1 MKADDLVNPSQH
13 NSLTDQEILRNFYA
27 DHNNEWL
34 GPLLERYTLLL
45 YGVSMKYLKNPEE
58 ARDAVQQ
65 IFLKVI
71 TELHKYEVSYFS
83 SWLYMI
89 AKNHCLMQLRN
100 QRRAIPVEKMTDPAM
115 ASDDPDPLQ
124 DERILKDLEEA
135 LQHLSGEQKTC
146 IRMFYLQKK
155 SYQSIAAET
164 GFSLLQVKSYIQN
177 GKRNL
182 RLLLE
187 KKIDKLER

>member
-1 MKADDLVNPSQH
+1 MH
-13 NSLTDQEILRNFYA
+13 NTSYNRLTDQEILKHFRT

-34 GPLLERYTLLL
+34 GALLERYTMLL
-45 YGVSMKYLKNPEE
+45 YGVCMKYLKNPEE

-65 IFLKVI
+65 IFLKAI

-100 QRRAIPVEKMTDPAM
+100 RRPGISVDLVNEPAFETN
-115 ASDDPDPLQ
+115 DPDPLH
-124 DERILKDLEEA
+124 DEALLKELEQA
-135 LQHLSGEQKTC
+135 LQHLNTEQTTC

-155 SYQSIAAET
+155 SYQMIATET
-164 GFSLLQVKSYIQN
+164 GFNLSQVKVIF
-177 GKRNL
+177 RM
-182 RLLLE
+182 
-187 KKIDKLER
+187 ERGISGF

>member
-1 MKADDLVNPSQH
+1 VNPLPH
-13 NSLTDQEILRNFYA
+13 TRLTDQEILKRFYA
-27 DHNNEWL
+27 DHDNEWL
-34 GPLLERYTLLL
+34 GTLLERYTMLL

-65 IFLKVI
+65 IFLKAI

-89 AKNHCLMQLRN
+89 AKNHCLMLLRN
-100 QRRAIPVEKMTDPAM
+100 PRRGLSVDQVPEPV
-115 ASDDPDPLQ
+115 SDTEDPDPLK
-124 DERILKDLEEA
+124 DESLLNDLEEA
-135 LQHLSGEQKTC
+135 LLNLGPEQKTC
-146 IRMFYLQKK
+146 IRMFYLEKK
-155 SYQSIAAET
+155 SYQTIALET
-164 GFSLLQVKSYIQN
+164 GFNLSQVKSYIQN

-187 KKIDKLER
+187 KKLHKSDD

>member
-1 MKADDLVNPSQH
+1 VHHTSYNR
-13 NSLTDQEILRNFYA
+13 LTDQEILKHFHA

-34 GPLLERYTLLL
+34 GVLLERYTMLL
-45 YGVSMKYLKNPEE
+45 YGVCLKYLKNPEE

-65 IFLKVI
+65 IFLKAI

-100 QRRAIPVEKMTDPAM
+100 RRFGISVDLVNEPISEIN
-115 ASDDPDPLQ
+115 DPDPLQ
-124 DERILKDLEEA
+124 DEALLKDLEEA
-135 LQHLSGEQKTC
+135 LQHLNTDQKIC
-146 IRMFYLQKK
+146 IKMFYLQKK
-155 SYQSIAAET
+155 SYQTIATET
-164 GFSLLQVKSYIQN
+164 GFNLLQVKSYIQN

-182 RLLLE
+182 RILLE
-187 KKIDKLER
+187 KKINHPDV

>member
-1 MKADDLVNPSQH
+1 VYPTSYTR
-13 NSLTDQEILRNFYA
+13 LTDQEILKYFYA
-27 DHNNEWL
+27 DRNNEWL
-34 GPLLERYTLLL
+34 GALLERYTMLL

-71 TELHKYEVSYFS
+71 TELQKYEVSYFS

-100 QRRAIPVEKMTDPAM
+100 RRHGISVDLVNEPVSEINE
-115 ASDDPDPLQ
+115 PDPLQ
-124 DERILKDLEEA
+124 NQTLLKDLEDA
-135 LQHLSGEQKTC
+135 LEHLNTEQKTC
-146 IRMFYLQKK
+146 IRMFYLDKK
-155 SYQSIAAET
+155 TYQAIASET
-164 GFSLLQVKSYIQN
+164 GFNLLQVKSYIQN
-177 GKRNL
+177 GRRNL

-187 KKIDKLER
+187 KKIDRLTK

>member
-1 MKADDLVNPSQH
+1 LKSSSH
-13 NSLTDQEILRNFYA
+13 THLTDQEILKHFYA
-27 DHNNEWL
+27 DRSNEWL
-34 GPLLERYTLLL
+34 GSLLERYTLLL

-83 SWLYMI
+83 SWIYMI
-89 AKNHCLMQLRN
+89 TKNHCLMLIRN
-100 QRRAIPVEKMTDPAM
+100 RKHGISVDEMKDPVSETE
-115 ASDDPDPLQ
+115 DPDPLK
-124 DERILKDLEEA
+124 EEGMVRELNEA
-135 LQHLSGEQKTC
+135 LSHLNSEQRTC
-146 IRMFYLQKK
+146 IRKFYLEKK
-155 SYQSIAAET
+155 SYQLIASET
-164 GFSLLQVKSYIQN
+164 GFTLEKVKSHIQN

-187 KKIDKLER
+187 KKLDQFEK

>member
-1 MKADDLVNPSQH
+1 LTKVNASPH
-13 NSLTDQEILRNFYA
+13 TRLTDQEILRHFYA

-45 YGVSMKYLKNPEE
+45 YGVSMKYLKNSEE

-65 IFLKVI
+65 IFLKAI

-89 AKNHCLMQLRN
+89 AKNHCLMLLRN
-100 QRRAIPVEKMTDPAM
+100 PRRGIPVDQVKEPVMVAE
-115 ASDDPDPLQ
+115 DPDPMK
-124 DERILKDLEEA
+124 DENMLKDLEDA
-135 LQHLSGEQKTC
+135 LQHLNPEQKTC

-155 SYQSIAAET
+155 SYQTIAAET
-164 GFSLLQVKSYIQN
+164 GYSLLRVKSYIQN

-187 KKIDKLER
+187 RKMDNFER

>member
-1 MKADDLVNPSQH
+1 MHPKSH
-13 NSLTDQEILRNFYA
+13 TRLTDQEILSHFYA
-27 DHNNEWL
+27 DHNNQWL
-34 GPLLERYTLLL
+34 GDLLERYTLLL

-71 TELHKYEVSYFS
+71 TELHKYEVTYFS

-89 AKNHCLMQLRN
+89 AKNHCLMKLRN
-100 QRRAIPVEKMTDPAM
+100 QRRDVSVDQVAEPFIEADQTDPFR
-115 ASDDPDPLQ
+115 SETL
-124 DERILKDLEEA
+124 LNDLGEA
-135 LQHLSGEQKTC
+135 LQHLSQEQKTC
-146 IRMFYLQKK
+146 VRLFYLEKK
-155 SYQSIAAET
+155 SYQSITEET
-164 GFSLLQVKSYIQN
+164 GFSMLQVKSYIQN

-187 KKIDKLER
+187 KKIDSLEN

>member
-1 MKADDLVNPSQH
+1 VNFSQH
-13 NSLTDQEILRNFYA
+13 NSLTDQEILQRFYT
-27 DHNNEWL
+27 DHKNEWL

-45 YGVSMKYLKNPEE
+45 YGVSMKYLKNSEE
-58 ARDAVQQ
+58 AKDAVQQ
-65 IFLKVI
+65 IFLKAI
-71 TELHKYEVSYFS
+71 TELNKYEVSYFG

-100 QRRAIPVEKMTDPAM
+100 RKRAMPV
-115 ASDDPDPLQ
+115 DDIYEAALENEESDPLK
-124 DERILKDLEEA
+124 DERTLNMLKEA
-135 LQHLSGEQKTC
+135 IGHLNREQQTC

-155 SYQSIAAET
+155 SYQMIASET
-164 GFSLLQVKSYIQN
+164 GFNLLQVKSHIQN

-187 KKIDKLER
+187 KQIDKFEPRP

>member
-1 MKADDLVNPSQH
+1 MNPPTH
-13 NSLTDQEILRNFYA
+13 TRLTDQEILKHFYA

-45 YGVSMKYLKNPEE
+45 YGVSMKYLKNSEE

-65 IFLKVI
+65 IFLKAI

-89 AKNHCLMQLRN
+89 AKNHCLMLLRS
-100 QRRAIPVEKMTDPAM
+100 QHRGISVDQVAEPALM
-115 ASDDPDPLQ
+115 AEDPDPLK
-124 DERILKDLEEA
+124 DENMLKDMEEA
-135 LQHLSGEQKTC
+135 LQHLSKEQKTC
-146 IRMFYLQKK
+146 IRLFYLQKK

-187 KKIDKLER
+187 KNWTNLNNNHG

>member
-1 MKADDLVNPSQH
+1 M
-13 NSLTDQEILRNFYA
+13 NSTSATRLTDQEILKHFYA

-34 GPLLERYTLLL
+34 GTLLERYTMLL

-100 QRRAIPVEKMTDPAM
+100 RRHGISVDLVNEPVSEI
-115 ASDDPDPLQ
+115 DDPDPLQ
-124 DERILKDLEEA
+124 DEALLRDLEEA
-135 LQHLSGEQKTC
+135 LQHLNTEQKTC
-146 IRMFYLQKK
+146 VRMFYLEKK
-155 SYQSIAAET
+155 SYQAIASET
-164 GFSLLQVKSYIQN
+164 GFNLLQVKSYIQN

-182 RLLLE
+182 RILLE
-187 KKIDKLER
+187 KKLDHPDK

>member
-1 MKADDLVNPSQH
+1 VNPTSH
-13 NSLTDQEILRNFYA
+13 IRLTDQEILSHFYA

-34 GPLLERYTLLL
+34 GSLLERYTMLL

-65 IFLKVI
+65 IFLKAI

-100 QRRAIPVEKMTDPAM
+100 QRRGISVDLVTEPVSETE
-115 ASDDPDPLQ
+115 DPDPLQ
-124 DERILKDLEEA
+124 NETLLRNLVEA
-135 LQHLSGEQKTC
+135 LQHLNPEQKSC
-146 IRMFYLQKK
+146 IRKFYLEKK
-155 SYQSIAAET
+155 SYQAIASET
-164 GFSLLQVKSYIQN
+164 GFNLLQVKSYIQN

-187 KKIDKLER
+187 KKIDHLEE

>member
-1 MKADDLVNPSQH
+1 VNP
-13 NSLTDQEILRNFYA
+13 NSATRLTDQEILKHFYA

-34 GPLLERYTLLL
+34 GTLLERYTMLL

-58 ARDAVQQ
+58 AKDAVQQ
-65 IFLKVI
+65 IFLKAI

-100 QRRAIPVEKMTDPAM
+100 RRQGISVDLVNEPVSEIN
-115 ASDDPDPLQ
+115 DPDPLQ
-124 DERILKDLEEA
+124 DEALLRDLEEA
-135 LQHLSGEQKTC
+135 LQHLNSEQKTC
-146 IRMFYLQKK
+146 IRMFYLEKK
-155 SYQSIAAET
+155 SYQAIASET

-182 RLLLE
+182 RILLE
-187 KKIDKLER
+187 KKIDHPDE

>member
-1 MKADDLVNPSQH
+1 MHPTSYNR
-13 NSLTDQEILRNFYA
+13 LTDQEILKHFRA
-27 DHNNEWL
+27 DLNNEWL
-34 GPLLERYTLLL
+34 GALLERYTMLL
-45 YGVSMKYLKNPEE
+45 YGVCMKYLKNPEE

-65 IFLKVI
+65 IFLKAI

-100 QRRAIPVEKMTDPAM
+100 QRHGISVDLVNEPVLEIN
-115 ASDDPDPLQ
+115 DPDPLQ
-124 DERILKDLEEA
+124 DEALLRDLEQA
-135 LQHLSGEQKTC
+135 LQHLNAEQTTC

-155 SYQSIAAET
+155 SYQMIATET
-164 GFSLLQVKSYIQN
+164 GFNLSQVKSYIQN

-182 RLLLE
+182 RILME
-187 KKIDKLER
+187 KKINHPDEKNE

>member
-1 MKADDLVNPSQH
+1 VTPTSASR
-13 NSLTDQEILRNFYA
+13 LTDQEILKQFYA

-34 GPLLERYTLLL
+34 GALLERYTMLL
-45 YGVSMKYLKNPEE
+45 YGVSMKYLKEPEE

-65 IFLKVI
+65 IFLKAI
-71 TELHKYEVSYFS
+71 TELHKYHVSYFS

-100 QRRAIPVEKMTDPAM
+100 RRHGIVVDLVNEPVSEINE
-115 ASDDPDPLQ
+115 PDPLQ
-124 DERILKDLEEA
+124 DETLLSDLKEA
-135 LQHLSGEQKTC
+135 LQHLNPEQKTC
-146 IRMFYLQKK
+146 IRMFYLEKK
-155 SYQSIAAET
+155 SYQTIASET

-182 RLLLE
+182 RILLE
-187 KKIDKLER
+187 NKTNYPGK

>member
-1 MKADDLVNPSQH
+1 VNPTSA
-13 NSLTDQEILRNFYA
+13 SRLTDQEILKQFYA

-34 GPLLERYTLLL
+34 GVLLERYTMLL

-71 TELHKYEVSYFS
+71 TELHKYQVSYFS

-100 QRRAIPVEKMTDPAM
+100 RRHSIVVDLVNEPVSEIN
-115 ASDDPDPLQ
+115 DPDPLK
-124 DERILKDLEEA
+124 DETLLRDLEEA
-135 LQHLSGEQKTC
+135 LKHLNPEQKTC
-146 IRMFYLQKK
+146 ISMFYLEKK
-155 SYQSIAAET
+155 SYQAIASET
-164 GFSLLQVKSYIQN
+164 GFNLLQVKSYIQN

-182 RLLLE
+182 RILLE
-187 KKIDKLER
+187 KKIDHPEK

>member
-1 MKADDLVNPSQH
+1 VHHTSFNR
-13 NSLTDQEILRNFYA
+13 LTDREILKHFYV

-34 GPLLERYTLLL
+34 GALLERYTMLL
-45 YGVSMKYLKNPEE
+45 YGVCMKYLKNPEE

-65 IFLKVI
+65 IFLKAI

-100 QRRAIPVEKMTDPAM
+100 RHQGISVDLVNEPISEAEE
-115 ASDDPDPLQ
+115 PDPFQ
-124 DERILKDLEEA
+124 NDVMLKNLEEA
-135 LQHLSGEQKTC
+135 LRHLNPEQATC

-155 SYQSIAAET
+155 SYQTIASET
-164 GFSLLQVKSYIQN
+164 GFNLLQVKSYIQN

-182 RLLLE
+182 RILLE
-187 KKIDKLER
+187 KIINHPGL

>member
-115 ASDDPDPLQ
+115 APDDPAPLQ

-164 GFSLLQVKSYIQN
+164 GFNLLQVKSYIQN

>member
-1 MKADDLVNPSQH
+1 VNPS
-13 NSLTDQEILRNFYA
+13 SISRLSDQEILRNFYS
-27 DHNNEWL
+27 DHSNAWL
-34 GPLLERYTLLL
+34 GPLLEKYTLLL

-89 AKNHCLMQLRN
+89 AKNHCLMILRN
-100 QRRAIPVEKMTDPAM
+100 QRRALPIERIAEPVVETE
-115 ASDDPDPLQ
+115 DPDL
-124 DERILKDLEEA
+124 LTSDLIIRELGEA
-135 LQHLSGEQKTC
+135 MKRLNPEQELC
-146 IRMFYLQKK
+146 VRLFYLEKK
-155 SYQSIAAET
+155 SYQEISTET
-164 GFSLLQVKSYIQN
+164 GFNLLQVKSYLQN

-187 KKIDKLER
+187 NKMNNKDD